1 VSGGL
6 LWMLVGFGLVAVT
19 VRHRSVVV
27 GLVTF
32 QALVLVVVALRDST
46 TGDEV
51 AAGIALGLRALG
63 LAALFYVLVARTREP
78 LPFRPNAKPLVRAG
92 LAVAFALT
100 LTWLVPEIGLTSRE
114 AERAV
119 LALIAFGIV
128 VVGTRRATLQQVM
141 GIVLLENGLALA
153 ALSLPNE
160 ASLAIE
166 IGVALDLTLI
176 ALVAAVFHERI
187 FAEFG
192 AGDTDVLRSLRD

>member
-6 LWMLVGFGLVAVT
+6 LWALVALGLVAV
-19 VRHRSVVV
+19 VARHRSVAVGVV
-27 GLVTF
+27 TL
-32 QALVLVVVALRDST
+32 QALVLVVVALRAAT

-51 AAGIALGLRALG
+51 AAAVALGLRAVG
-63 LAALFYVLVARTREP
+63 LAALFSVLVARSREP
-78 LPFRPNAKPLVRAG
+78 RPIRASARPFVRAG
-92 LAVAFALT
+92 LAVSLALA
-100 LTWLVPEIGLTSRE
+100 LTWLVPEIGLTSRV

-128 VVGTRRATLQQVM
+128 TVGTRRVTLLQVT

-153 ALSLPNE
+153 ALALPD
-160 ASLAIE
+160 ASSFVIE

-176 ALVAAVFHERI
+176 GLVAAVFHERI

-192 AGDTDVLRSLRD
+192 AGDTSVLGSLRD